1 MVATIQSHGESSMS
15 STTLWSLMIRTGI
28 LVGIMGL
35 FVFIPAGSFNWFEA
49 WICLVIILI
58 IYEAM
63 VIYFWK
69 YDRELIQSRG
79 SFNQPKEKWDI
90 ILFASLMISLFSI
103 LIIAGLDFRFEL
115 STIPEII
122 SIGAFSLV
130 IIGLLIYFL
139 VMKENTYLSKVV
151 EVQEDQQV
159 ISTGPYKYVRH
170 PLYLGNSITVIG
182 VALSLGSLLALV
194 PAFIFIVLMAVR
206 LIFEEKTLEEEL
218 QGYLEYKKKV
228 RYRLIPLIW

>member
-1 MVATIQSHGESSMS
+1 MS
-15 STTLWSLMIRTGI
+15 DTTLWSLIIKTGV
-28 LVGIMGL
+28 LVGIFGL
-35 FVFIPAGSFNWFEA
+35 FVFIPAGTFDWVEA
-49 WICLVIILI
+49 WICLIIIFI

-90 ILFASLMISLFSI
+90 LVYASLMISLFSI
-103 LIIAGLDFRFEL
+103 LIVAGLDFRFEL

-122 SIGAFSLV
+122 SIGAFGMV
-130 IIGLLIYFL
+130 IIGLFIYFL

-159 ISTGPYKYVRH
+159 ISTGPYRYVRH
-170 PLYLGNSITVIG
+170 PLYLGNSVTVIG
-182 VALSLGSLLALV
+182 VAISLGSLLALV
-194 PAFIFIVLMAVR
+194 PAFIFIVLMVVR
-206 LIFEEKTLEEEL
+206 LIFEEKTLEVEL
-218 QGYLEYKKKV
+218 QGYLKYKKKV
-228 RYRLIPLIW
+228 RFRLIPYIW

>member
-1 MVATIQSHGESSMS
+1 MSDTTI
-15 STTLWSLMIRTGI
+15 WSLIIRTGI
-28 LVGIMGL
+28 LVAFLGL
-35 FVFIPAGSFNWFEA
+35 FVFIPAGTFDWLEA
-49 WICLVIILI
+49 WICLILVFI
-58 IYEAM
+58 VFETMIE
-63 VIYFWK
+63 YFWR

-90 ILFASLMISLFSI
+90 ILFSSLMISLFSVLI
-103 LIIAGLDFRFEL
+103 LAGLDFRFGL
-115 STIPEII
+115 SNIPELI
-122 SIGAFSLV
+122 SLISLILV
-130 IIGLLIYFL
+130 IMGLFIYFL
-139 VMKENTYLSKVV
+139 VMKENSYLSKVV

-159 ISTGPYKYVRH
+159 ISTGPYKFVRH

-182 VALSLGSLLALV
+182 LALSLGSLLALV

-228 RYRLIPLIW
+228 RYRLVPYIW